1 MPAPAARDSSVDSRA
16 MLEETEILCALGRAP
31 RLSAAG
37 LRNAVAAC
45 GSIAG
50 LGRASWHELIAAGLA
65 ESTVR
70 ALREPDA
77 ARLAEDLR
85 IVQRHALTLLPCT
98 SDRYPPLLAGTSAP
112 PPLLYVRGEAS
123 TLSEPQI
130 AMVGSR
136 NPTAAGRRTAR
147 EFAYWFA
154 EAGLGVTSGL
164 ALGVDAASHEGAL
177 AARGLSIAVCGT
189 GLDQTYPSA
198 NAALAES
205 IVASGA
211 LVSEFPP
218 GTPAARQ
225 NFPQRNRIISGL
237 AAGVL
242 VVEAAR
248 ESGSLITARCAADQ
262 GREVLAIP
270 GSIHSPTSHGCHML
284 IRQGA
289 KLVETAAEVL
299 HELKFFFASQSL
311 ASKPGGA
318 ARPASTDSRL
328 DNDYEILLDA
338 VGFSPTGI
346 DEIVESTGLSSES
359 VASMLLILELEGRV
373 EASPGGRYS
382 RVRPPQKHDQP
393 SD

>member
-1 MPAPAARDSSVDSRA
+1 
-16 MLEETEILCALGRAP
+16 MLEETEVLCALGRAP
-31 RLSAAG
+31 RLSAAD
-37 LRNAVAAC
+37 LHSAVAAC
-45 GSIAG
+45 GSIAA
-50 LGRASWHELIAAGLA
+50 LGRASWHELMAAGLA
-65 ESTVR
+65 ESTAR
-70 ALREPDA
+70 ALHAPDA

-85 IVQRHALTLLPCT
+85 VVQRHGLTLLPCT
-98 SDRYPPLLAGTSAP
+98 SVRYPPLLAGTSAP

-123 TLSEPQI
+123 ALCEPQI

-154 EAGLGVTSGL
+154 EAGLAVTSGL

-189 GLDQTYPSA
+189 GLDQTYPAA

-218 GTPAARQ
+218 GTPPVRQ

-289 KLVETAAEVL
+289 RLVETAAEVL
-299 HELKFFFASQSL
+299 HELKFFYSSPSL
-311 ASKPGGA
+311 ASPSIDA
-318 ARPASTDSRL
+318 AQPVSTDSRL

-346 DEIVESTGLSSES
+346 DEIVESAGLSSES

-382 RVRPPQKHDQP
+382 RVRPPLETDRKHVQP